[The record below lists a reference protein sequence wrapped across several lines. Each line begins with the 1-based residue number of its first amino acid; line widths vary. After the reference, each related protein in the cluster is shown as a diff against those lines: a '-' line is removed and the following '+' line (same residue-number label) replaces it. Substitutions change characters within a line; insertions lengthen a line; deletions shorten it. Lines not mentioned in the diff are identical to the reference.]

1 LQFDALQAHR
11 HRRLIKQ
18 ANQAAN
24 MPKPLL
30 LVLPRQCKM
39 QIWVEIVSLSIN
51 SEEFV

>member
-11 HRRLIKQ
+11 HRRLIRLLD
-18 ANQAAN
+18 QAAN

-30 LVLPRQCKM
+30 LVLPTQCNV
-39 QIWVEIVSLSIN
+39 QIWVEIVSPSIN